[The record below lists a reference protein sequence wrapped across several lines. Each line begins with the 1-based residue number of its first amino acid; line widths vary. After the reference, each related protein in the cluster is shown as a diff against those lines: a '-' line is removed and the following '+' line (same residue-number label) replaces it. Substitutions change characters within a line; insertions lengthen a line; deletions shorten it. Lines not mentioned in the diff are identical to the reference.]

1 MLLACLGL
9 IGFIYSVIALLRNE
23 VAKAL
28 VVVRAFDLVTTV
40 RSLDFFSLNDNSF
53 LLDCAP
59 CAPCRLDRGNYLRCI
74 SPQEVSH
81 FLHQPSSC

>member
-9 IGFIYSVIALLRNE
+9 IGFVYSVIVLLRNE

-40 RSLDFFSLNDNSF
+40 R
-53 LLDCAP
+53 
-59 CAPCRLDRGNYLRCI
+59 
-74 SPQEVSH
+74 
-81 FLHQPSSC
+81 